1 MKSEELI
8 IFLLKIL
15 ILFAI
20 VITLLLAGFIISG
33 GQGDNFSS
41 FVMGAGLFL
50 SVPTVLAGL
59 FGLFAKRKPDQRNG
73 DDK

>member
-1 MKSEELI
+1 MKSDELI

-20 VITLLLAGFIISG
+20 AITLLLAGFIISG

-41 FVMGAGLFL
+41 FVMGAGLCL
-50 SVPTVLAGL
+50 SILAVPAGL
-59 FGLFAKRKPDQRNG
+59 IALFAREKKDSQN
-73 DDK
+73 

>member
-1 MKSEELI
+1 MKSDELI

-20 VITLLLAGFIISG
+20 AITLLLAGFIISG
-33 GQGDNFSS
+33 GQGDHFSS

-50 SVPTVLAGL
+50 SVPAVLAGL
-59 FGLFAKRKPDQRNG
+59 SGLFAKCKPDQRNG
-73 DDK
+73 EDN